1 MNAAATQP
9 PRVRSIRFTR
19 SSFPL
24 SSAHEIKPTLL
35 PRRRRRRSP
44 SSSRARNKTVRPT
57 VRVVVSRPRARIRSV
72 EAPHT
77 RVRATSARFGSKS
90 RSTRTVYTDT
100 HTAHTSRFMTR
111 QRGSTST
118 TSTTRAGRRAE
129 DVRATTRGRARLNEQ
144 SEPTTMST
152 ARVPLNDGE
161 NLAVGAFGGIVETV
175 VQSAYR
181 VSRVRVRRR
190 RRMNEWMDG
199 WMTDK
204 DGMRLP
210 FTNGRTT
217 TRCERP
223 ERGRG
228 DRSERLT
235 KIYSRASSRR
245 SLAFSSP
252 LRSAADY
259 V

>member
-1 MNAAATQP
+1 MNELNESLNAAATQP
-9 PRVRSIRFTR
+9 PQVRSIRFTR

-24 SSAHEIKPTLL
+24 SSAHEIKPTL

-129 DVRATTRGRARLNEQ
+129 DVRATTTTRARVLTNN
-144 SEPTTMST
+144 PN
-152 ARVPLNDGE
+152 RRRCRPR
-161 NLAVGAFGGIVETV
+161 
-175 VQSAYR
+175 AYR
-181 VSRVRVRRR
+181 
-190 RRMNEWMDG
+190 
-199 WMTDK
+199 
-204 DGMRLP
+204 
-210 FTNGRTT
+210 
-217 TRCERP
+217 
-223 ERGRG
+223 
-228 DRSERLT
+228 
-235 KIYSRASSRR
+235 
-245 SLAFSSP
+245 
-252 LRSAADY
+252 
-259 V
+259 

>member
-9 PRVRSIRFTR
+9 PQVRSIRFTR

-24 SSAHEIKPTLL
+24 SSAHEIKPTL
-35 PRRRRRRSP
+35 PRRRRRSP

-57 VRVVVSRPRARIRSV
+57 VRVVVSRARESVPSKRPTPACARPRLGLDPKVAV
-72 EAPHT
+72 PELFT
-77 RVRATSARFGSKS
+77 R
-90 RSTRTVYTDT
+90 TDT
-100 HTAHTSRFMTR
+100 HTHTSRFMTR

-129 DVRATTRGRARLNEQ
+129 DVRATTTRSRARLNEQ

-190 RRMNEWMDG
+190 RIDG
-199 WMTDK
+199 
-204 DGMRLP
+204 
-210 FTNGRTT
+210 
-217 TRCERP
+217 
-223 ERGRG
+223 
-228 DRSERLT
+228 
-235 KIYSRASSRR
+235 
-245 SLAFSSP
+245 
-252 LRSAADY
+252 
-259 V
+259 